1 MALLCDI
8 SQFTELPVTNIN
20 STLTELKPKVSD
32 KNYYYNKGHL
42 IINNIEN
49 TINNWIFR
57 RIESLSQLENN
68 WDGFDAVKP
77 NRNVIRRSQDF
88 TQFCTSRGQKI
99 YNCSPGLDGEI
110 VFELRNQRNEKSI
123 ELILYPQKTVMVQF
137 GPGNFACQKNIFE
150 NSEFVDAFIWLN
162 SLK

>member
-1 MALLCDI
+1 MALLCEI
-8 SQFTELPVTNIN
+8 SQFTERPVTNLN
-20 STLTELKPKVSD
+20 STVTALKPKVSD
-32 KNYYYNKGHL
+32 KNFFFNEVLLGNNK
-42 IINNIEN
+42 IEN

-68 WDGFDAVKP
+68 WDSFDAVKP
-77 NRNVIRRSQDF
+77 NKSVIRRAQDF

-110 VFELRNQRNEKSI
+110 VFELRNPTNEKSL
-123 ELILYPQKTVMVQF
+123 EFILYPQKTVMVQF
-137 GPGNFACQKNIFE
+137 GPDNFACQKNIFE
-150 NSEFVDAFIWLN
+150 YSEFIDAFIWLN